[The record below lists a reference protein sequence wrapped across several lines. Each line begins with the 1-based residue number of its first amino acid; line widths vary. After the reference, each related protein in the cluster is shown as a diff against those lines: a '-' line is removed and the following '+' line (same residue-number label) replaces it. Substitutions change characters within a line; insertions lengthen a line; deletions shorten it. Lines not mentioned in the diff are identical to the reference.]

1 VVLPLFAELGS
12 KVQQNYD
19 KILLGGFRMKTQSNL
34 ERVLEAGEFAVT
46 AELGPPQN
54 TETEMIREKANLI
67 KGYVDAF
74 NVPDG
79 QAAVVMMAS
88 WAACL
93 TGMEE
98 GLDPIVQMT
107 CRDRNRIAL
116 QMDILGIS
124 AFGVNNILC
133 VSGVPVSFG
142 NHPKAKPVFDLDSI
156 RLIRIVKGLRDERKF
171 ENGQPVVGKEP
182 RLFIGAAAN
191 PSTESMEDEVIRFK
205 EKVASGADFIQT
217 QPVYNIESFK
227 RWMELI
233 REEGLHEKVKI
244 LVGITPLTSVAA
256 ARYMRTKL
264 PNMDIPDEIIERLRK
279 VSEKEE
285 MAEVGIMIAVETINQ
300 LREIEEVAGI
310 HIMTLGR
317 EEIIPRICSAV
328 GLYPRP

>member
-1 VVLPLFAELGS
+1 VVLPLFAKLGS

-124 AFGVNNILC
+124 AFGVNNLLC

>member
-1 VVLPLFAELGS
+1 MPLFAELGS

-124 AFGVNNILC
+124 AFGVNNLLC